1 MTFSTNLTLEALAT
15 KPKAFVVLTAQKKSL
30 TSSVKTSLRTG
41 GSETDQNSQAIVSP
55 LSINK

>member
-15 KPKAFVVLTAQKKSL
+15 KPKAFVVSTAQKKLL
-30 TSSVKTSLRTG
+30 TSSVKISLKTG

>member
-1 MTFSTNLTLEALAT
+1 LT
-15 KPKAFVVLTAQKKSL
+15 VQKKSL
-30 TSSVKTSLRTG
+30 TSSVKISLKTG